1 MKRQPTVWEK
11 IVANNMT
18 NKGLISR
25 VYKHTAQLKK
35 NDKPIKKWADI
46 SLKKTYKWPEGKWK
60 DVQT

>member
-11 IVANNMT
+11 IVANNMS

-25 VYKHTAQLKK
+25 VYKHTAQFKKK

-46 SLKKTYKWPEGKWK
+46 SLKKTYKWPEGK
-60 DVQT
+60 